1 MEYSRHRDSNER
13 KIGLNIC
20 DIYDDVKNIAA
31 KYEAIEKVVLF
42 GSRARG
48 DNREK
53 SDIDIAVFPREYPF
67 KQEAAFWIEIE
78 DIDTLLKFDIV
89 VVNEDTEK
97 ELIENIEVDGVIL
110 YVHGQD
116 QKKV

>member
-53 SDIDIAVFPREYPF
+53 SDIDIAVFPKEYSF
-67 KQEAAFWIEIE
+67 EEEAAFWLEIE

-89 VVNEDTEK
+89 VVSDDTER
-97 ELIENIEVDGVIL
+97 ELIENIERDGIL
-110 YVHGQD
+110 IYGQD
-116 QKKV
+116 